1 MGFSVVETYRTPL
14 SSSLQRRRQNTS
26 LEQRLLITHSEVHLQ
41 VNLFGERNIVKS
53 FQLSPNNIKKIIIAA
68 TAPFN
73 VPRLDKTL

>member
-26 LEQRLLITHSEVHLQ
+26 LEQLLITHSEVHLQ

-73 VPRLDKTL
+73 FPRLDKTL